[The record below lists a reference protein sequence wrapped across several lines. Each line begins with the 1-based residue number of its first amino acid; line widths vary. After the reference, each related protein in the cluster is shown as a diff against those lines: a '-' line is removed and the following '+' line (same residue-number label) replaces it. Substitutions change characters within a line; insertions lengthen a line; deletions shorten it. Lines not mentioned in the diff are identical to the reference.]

1 VTELHLVLVAEV
13 AAAEDDQAEADGLD
27 RLHERGEY
35 RSCVEDPEVEE
46 VGGW

>member
-13 AAAEDDQAEADGLD
+13 AAAEDDQAEGLD

-46 VGGW
+46 VGGR